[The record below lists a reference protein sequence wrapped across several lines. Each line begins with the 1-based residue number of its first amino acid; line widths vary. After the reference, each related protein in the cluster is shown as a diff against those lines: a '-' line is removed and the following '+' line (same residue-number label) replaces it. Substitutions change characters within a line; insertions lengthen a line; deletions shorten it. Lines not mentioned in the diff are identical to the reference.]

1 MKLHLER
8 AAEQFH
14 FTGYGTGWVAINGQ
28 RHTEPLLLLPD
39 RVVAPWPVEGDI
51 DRLTMDHFAALAE
64 FRPDIVL
71 LGTGQR
77 FRLPGGPLIRAF
89 NADGIGLEAMDTH
102 AACRTFNVLLA
113 EGRQVAAAL
122 LAV

>member
-8 AAEQFH
+8 AAEQYQ
-14 FTGYGTGWVAINGQ
+14 FTGYGDGWVAINGE
-28 RHTEPLLLLPD
+28 RHTQALLLLPD
-39 RVVAPWPVEGDI
+39 RVVAPWLVEDDI
-51 DRLTMDHFAALAE
+51 DRLTMEHFAALAQ

-71 LGTGQR
+71 LGTGRR
-77 FRLPGGPLIRAF
+77 FRLPGSSLMRAF
-89 NADGIGLEAMDTH
+89 NADGVGLEAMDTH